1 MELSEI
7 KEQFNYE
14 GKFATL
20 RRRLKKNA
28 LLSYYY
34 DVFAEDLRFDALP
47 PEIYTSDFF
56 KGDFWERRKEDLHE
70 RGKRVALCCKFWSC
84 DYYRLQGVVDLQSVN
99 LCKDR
104 FCDNCQN
111 AISKQRSDKY
121 TPVLLKLSEDYDIY
135 HVVLTVPNCAL
146 SDLVGT
152 LNKMFQCYKRLCQYL
167 DGRKGVRNV
176 DYMQIGYKGSI
187 RALEITKNKETGLF
201 HPHFHCLWLCDKG
214 GNFDKNRK
222 NINIYSY
229 KKNNSHIRKSHSR
242 TEKPQRYFS
251 DFEILL
257 QKTWKLLYDGIEVN
271 CKNLDGLPLGYSCM
285 LENAQGRYKEVFK
298 YATKGLLS
306 SEEEKNPVQNY
317 TDFVLLFLTL
327 YRRRLVQ
334 GYGCLYRL
342 KFEEKIDLS
351 VDDLYLQIISY
362 LHKIENP
369 EKFYTD
375 LDFLSEDIGKN
386 KNITYISRKSIM
398 TLGVEYEE

>member
-1 MELSEI
+1 M
-7 KEQFNYE
+7 
-14 GKFATL
+14 
-20 RRRLKKNA
+20 
-28 LLSYYY
+28 
-34 DVFAEDLRFDALP
+34 
-47 PEIYTSDFF
+47 
-56 KGDFWERRKEDLHE
+56 
-70 RGKRVALCCKFWSC
+70 C
-84 DYYRLQGVVDLQSVN
+84 
-99 LCKDR
+99 
-104 FCDNCQN
+104 
-111 AISKQRSDKY
+111 
-121 TPVLLKLSEDYDIY
+121 
-135 HVVLTVPNCAL
+135 
-146 SDLVGT
+146 
-152 LNKMFQCYKRLCQYL
+152 
-167 DGRKGVRNV
+167 
-176 DYMQIGYKGSI
+176 
-187 RALEITKNKETGLF
+187 
-201 HPHFHCLWLCDKG
+201 
-214 GNFDKNRK
+214 
-222 NINIYSY
+222 
-229 KKNNSHIRKSHSR
+229 
-242 TEKPQRYFS
+242 
-251 DFEILL
+251 
-257 QKTWKLLYDGIEVN
+257 DGIEVN